1 MQHQWQAFTDE
12 EIMTQ
17 LAQREAGN
25 CQYMYVNQLRCLIFV
40 GHGLKEPFTL
50 LAKDIPAP

>member
-1 MQHQWQAFTDE
+1 MQHQWQTFTDE

-25 CQYMYVNQLRCLIFV
+25 C
-40 GHGLKEPFTL
+40 
-50 LAKDIPAP
+50 

>member
-1 MQHQWQAFTDE
+1 MSALGREPFNWRKWMQHQWQTFTDE

-25 CQYMYVNQLRCLIFV
+25 C
-40 GHGLKEPFTL
+40 
-50 LAKDIPAP
+50 